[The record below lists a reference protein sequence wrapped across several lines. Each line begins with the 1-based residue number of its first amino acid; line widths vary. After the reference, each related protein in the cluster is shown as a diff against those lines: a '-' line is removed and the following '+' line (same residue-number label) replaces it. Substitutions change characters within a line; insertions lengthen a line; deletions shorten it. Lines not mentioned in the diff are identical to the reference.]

1 MRIATTISFLAA
13 IAAVV
18 VDAAPNNL
26 AVTVSCQ
33 KQYIVQANDKCYK
46 IAADYNIYASQ
57 LLKWNPQG
65 KKQQMTNKKRQFCD
79 IKNSKFAGVP
89 FS

>member
-46 IAADYNIYASQ
+46 IAAAYNIYASQ

-65 KKQQMTNKKRQFCD
+65 KNDR
-79 IKNSKFAGVP
+79 
-89 FS
+89 

>member
-1 MRIATTISFLAA
+1 MRIAIIPILAA

-18 VDAAPNNL
+18 VDAAPNNF
-26 AVTVSCQ
+26 AVTISCS

-46 IAADYNIYASQ
+46 IAKAQGITSTN

-65 KKQQMTNKKRQFCD
+65 KGTIVFEFLPQSIPC
-79 IKNSKFAGVP
+79 
-89 FS
+89 